1 MHSMMGSGMMS
12 GGMGGTMM
20 RQDGMS
26 GMNMMMGMHSGK
38 VAMQAMRYQ
47 PHHILSQAENLGLT
61 ADQVAQI
68 KSLTN
73 PRLMH
78 NQDVGATQAELERAF
93 ESEPDTAAV
102 RSAAK
107 MLSNQMATMHVEML
121 VTGAAVRGIL
131 TADQRDTVDSM
142 RGGMMS
148 SKCQGMKMKSTGTGT
163 ADHQQHHPGRE
174 PESLR

>member
-20 RQDGMS
+20 SQGSMS

-47 PHHILSQAENLGLT
+47 PHHILSQTENLGLT

-93 ESEPDTAAV
+93 DSDPDTAAV

-131 TADQRDTVDSM
+131 TADQRDTVDSLQ
-142 RGGMMS
+142 GSMMS
-148 SKCQGMKMKSTGTGT
+148 SGCPGMEMEPMGAGESE
-163 ADHQQHHPGRE
+163 QHHPRRD
-174 PESLR
+174 PQTRR